1 MKLFLAPEK
10 IEKTSP
16 AETPGNGETVDWN
29 FAQIE
34 LLEKQGID
42 LKVEMEKRL
51 LVLEEQFRKEKE
63 EADQLFEEQR
73 KVNMNQANNT
83 TWVGLGGLGVMCLPQ
98 DSNLAEVDGF
108 FSGHKNPDHKSSGGT
123 LSWGS
128 RV

>member
-1 MKLFLAPEK
+1 MGLPYKISFKNLPAPDHT
-10 IEKTSP
+10 EKTSP

-73 KVNMNQANNT
+73 KVR
-83 TWVGLGGLGVMCLPQ
+83 
-98 DSNLAEVDGF
+98 S
-108 FSGHKNPDHKSSGGT
+108 
-123 LSWGS
+123 
-128 RV
+128 